1 MKCFPPD
8 SGDLNPIETV
18 WAWLRKELAVKEM
31 ADFEEGRT
39 LTTNEFRRRAA
50 HILHSF
56 EVPKPMERLS
66 RLQKLVEGM
75 PRRLARCRAN
85 RYGKCGK

>member
-1 MKCFPPD
+1 MKCFPPN

-18 WAWLRKELAVKEM
+18 WAWLRKELAEREM
-31 ADFEEGRT
+31 VDFDEGRT
-39 LTTNEFRRRAA
+39 LTVTEFRCRVSQ
-50 HILHSF
+50 ILHSF
-56 EVPKPMERLS
+56 EVRQQRDRPS
-66 RLQKLVEGM
+66 RLEKLINGM